1 MGRRGYRS
9 GGFNRSFGRTFS
21 KSAGG
26 VSEDGKPQ
34 FDMPSR
40 FRNTLSSDVEQPGFA
55 IPKSQPPSPAQRQSQ
70 RQSVQPKSV
79 QPTLKSAQ
87 QQPRAQL
94 PNLDDIN
101 DGIQATQSQK
111 RYRQGQVPSDDRR
124 QYVNYQDQ
132 YATTG
137 VKNKLKDR
145 YKRGKKSKKG
155 SSIFG
160 TLEGSQSGNSV
171 LDSYRSLGKKFR

>member
-1 MGRRGYRS
+1 MGRRGSRS
-9 GGFNRSFGRTFS
+9 GGFGRSHGFGRS
-21 KSAGG
+21 VYKPSG
-26 VSEDGKPQ
+26 EDNRLRDDEQ
-34 FDMPSR
+34 V
-40 FRNTLSSDVEQPGFA
+40 NTAPVFN
-55 IPKSQPPSPAQRQSQ
+55 ISQPQ

-79 QPTLKSAQ
+79 QPSLKTAQQQ

-101 DGIQATQSQK
+101 EGIQATQSQK
-111 RYRQGQVPSDDRR
+111 RYRQGQVPSDERR

-137 VKNKLKDR
+137 VRNKLKDR

-155 SSIFG
+155 STVFG

>member
-1 MGRRGYRS
+1 MGRRGGSRS
-9 GGFNRSFGRTFS
+9 GGFGRNHNFGRSVYNQSGENNRLRDDEQVNTPVFD
-21 KSAGG
+21 
-26 VSEDGKPQ
+26 VSQLKVQ
-34 FDMPSR
+34 
-40 FRNTLSSDVEQPGFA
+40 QP
-55 IPKSQPPSPAQRQSQ
+55 Q

-79 QPTLKSAQ
+79 QPSVRTTQQ

-101 DGIQATQSQK
+101 DGIKATEQK
-111 RYRQGQVPSDDRR
+111 RYRQGQVPSDTRR
-124 QYVNYQDQ
+124 QQVDYQDQ

-137 VKNKLKDR
+137 VRNKLKDK

-155 SSIFG
+155 GSVLG
-160 TLEGSQSGNSV
+160 TLEANQSGNSV

>member
-1 MGRRGYRS
+1 MGRRGSRS
-9 GGFNRSFGRTFS
+9 GGFGRSRSFGRSVYQPSGEDNKLRDEQVNTAPVFS
-21 KSAGG
+21 I
-26 VSEDGKPQ
+26 PQ
-34 FDMPSR
+34 
-40 FRNTLSSDVEQPGFA
+40 
-55 IPKSQPPSPAQRQSQ
+55 IQSVQQ

-79 QPTLKSAQ
+79 QPSVRTTQ

-101 DGIQATQSQK
+101 EGIQATQNQK
-111 RYRQGQVPSDDRR
+111 RYRQGQVPSDERR

-137 VKNKLKDR
+137 VRNKLKDR

-155 SSIFG
+155 STVFG

-171 LDSYRSLGKKFR
+171 LDSYRSLGKKLRQ